1 VITLTGELKEHVM
14 RSTESSAQNTGTT
27 GTYAAPTPNPFI
39 IVADRSSRLMVIVL
53 VSCALTVAVTRLFLV
68 LTGYPQIGG
77 STFHLAHALWGGLAL
92 FLAGTMALVVQN
104 RGAAVVGAMLTG
116 VGFGLFVD
124 EVGKFITQKN
134 DYFFPLAAPIVYAS
148 LLLILLLT
156 EVVRRH
162 QLRSPRAHLL
172 AAISLSQTIADGTA
186 TPTEIAAME
195 NHIRQ
200 ARTGS
205 LDDASA
211 ALLNGIE
218 SSMALVDRV
227 EDPFA
232 VAARTVRK
240 VRRALASWLP
250 ANRARRLTRLAMAF
264 FCVLGL
270 IPLGLLVG
278 SAFTPEG
285 LRQALTIRD
294 QPVGQF
300 GQSVLIVTWALNVM
314 VTVLAGLSWW
324 ALRPGRV
331 RRRLALRCGYGAML
345 LMLLLGNL
353 LSSYVDQFA
362 VLTEAALQIIAL
374 GLLARWDHATRSPT
388 VA

>member
-1 VITLTGELKEHVM
+1 
-14 RSTESSAQNTGTT
+14 
-27 GTYAAPTPNPFI
+27 
-39 IVADRSSRLMVIVL
+39 
-53 VSCALTVAVTRLFLV
+53 LFLV
-68 LTGYPQIGG
+68 ITGYPQIGN

-92 FLAGTMALVVQN
+92 LLAGVMALVVQN
-104 RGAAVVGAMLTG
+104 RGAVTIIALVIG

-148 LLLILLLT
+148 LLLILLFT
-156 EVVRRH
+156 ELARRH

-186 TPTEIAAME
+186 TRTEITAME

-218 SSMALVDRV
+218 TSMALTDRV
-227 EDPFA
+227 DEPFA
-232 VAARTVRK
+232 FAGRA
-240 VRRALASWLP
+240 VRRIRRAIASWLP
-250 ANRARRLTRLAMAF
+250 ANRARRFARLAMAL
-264 FCVLGL
+264 FC
-270 IPLGLLVG
+270 ILGLLQLLLLIGV
-278 SAFTPEG
+278 AFTPEA
-285 LRQALTIRD
+285 LRQGLTLSVRD
-294 QPVGQF
+294 QPVGAF
-300 GQSVLIVTWALNVM
+300 GKIVFLLTWGLNAV
-314 VTVLAGLSWW
+314 VAILAGITWW
-324 ALRPGRV
+324 ALRPGRI

-353 LSSYVDQFA
+353 LSSYVYQFA
-362 VLTEAALQIIAL
+362 VMLEATFQVITLA
-374 GLLARWDHATRSPT
+374 LLARWDQATRPSI